1 MTAKQTGI
9 SFNLSLSLI
18 DSKEA
23 TKADKG
29 RGEPHITCSTHALS
43 VRHFIDQR
51 MDRSF
56 LELTTFN
63 PLPTAPCFSPPLT
76 S

>member
-9 SFNLSLSLI
+9 SLNLSLSLI

-29 RGEPHITCSTHALS
+29 RGDPPHHMFHACSVSA
-43 VRHFIDQR
+43 
-51 MDRSF
+51 
-56 LELTTFN
+56 TFH
-63 PLPTAPCFSPPLT
+63 
-76 S
+76 